1 MAGSAGSRWL
11 APKVFGLFG
20 TSRFNLFVP
29 PLYQPRFSSTHAPE
43 RGFVDLPPV
52 FSLAPLLVYPANPP
66 LSNAKYENVT
76 ESRSTRHL
84 APEGPFAG
92 LLCRSGRLRS
102 LARELF
108 STRMVQSEHATFR
121 RTVLHHRSVP
131 QNVWCVVFSIARRS
145 C

>member
-1 MAGSAGSRWL
+1 MPGSAGSRWL
-11 APKVFGLFG
+11 APKVFAFFA
-20 TSRFNLFVP
+20 TS
-29 PLYQPRFSSTHAPE
+29 
-43 RGFVDLPPV
+43 GFHFLGHLLACRASLRPSAQAGACGFPPV

-92 LLCRSGRLRS
+92 LFCRSGRLRS

-108 STRMVQSEHATFR
+108 STRTAQSQHATFCR
-121 RTVLHHRSVP
+121 MALHRGSVP